1 MKVYKTLQI
10 ILEGEIHLSKTI
22 ALAGTLDSKGKEFS
36 YVKEVIESL
45 GFDTLLINT
54 GVFPS
59 EMEADVSNAQV
70 AEAADVEIEQLA
82 KRKDRAE
89 ATRVLAE
96 GMEKL
101 LPELYEQG
109 KFDGVLS
116 CGCTGGTSIVTPGM
130 RALPIG
136 VSKVMVSTVASGNT
150 QPYIGTSDLVM
161 IPSIVDVAGLNVIS
175 TKVFRQAVFAIAGM
189 LDFQDKALA
198 DSDDHKKPLIAASM
212 FGLTTPCINHAKSYL
227 EDRGYEV
234 LIFHATGIGGRTM
247 ESLIEEGFFAGV
259 LDITT
264 TEWADELIGGVL
276 NAGPHRLEAAAKAN
290 VPQVVSVGAMD
301 MANFGPYE
309 SVPEKFAG
317 RKFYKH
323 NPTVTLM
330 RTTTE
335 ENKQIGEVLAQ
346 KLNMTKGQTT
356 LMLPLKGL
364 SGLDVEGQAF
374 YGPEEDQ
381 ALFDTLKKQI
391 DSERVTVEE
400 MDTDVNN
407 PKFAEAAAE
416 RLIQMIESNKE
427 EK

>member
-1 MKVYKTLQI
+1 M
-10 ILEGEIHLSKTI
+10 SKTI

-59 EMEADVSNAQV
+59 EIEADVSNVQV
-70 AEAADVEIEQLA
+70 AEAAGVEIEQLA

-116 CGCTGGTSIVTPGM
+116 FGGTGGTSIVTPGM

-136 VSKVMVSTVASGNT
+136 VPKVMVSTVASGNT

-212 FGLTTPCINHAKSYL
+212 FGLTTSCINHAKSYL

-234 LIFHATGIGGRTM
+234 LIFHATGIGGQTM
-247 ESLIEEGFFAGV
+247 ESLIEEGFFVGV

-330 RTTTE
+330 RTTKE
-335 ENKQIGEVLAQ
+335 ENKQIGEVIAQ

-364 SGLDVEGQAF
+364 SGLDVEEQAF

-381 ALFDTLKKQI
+381 ALFNTLKKHI

>member
-1 MKVYKTLQI
+1 M
-10 ILEGEIHLSKTI
+10 EGEIHLSKTI

-59 EMEADVSNAQV
+59 EIEADVSNAQV
-70 AEAADVEIEQLA
+70 AEAAGVEIEQLA

-116 CGCTGGTSIVTPGM
+116 FGGTGGTSIVTPGM

-136 VSKVMVSTVASGNT
+136 VPKVMVSTVASGNT

-212 FGLTTPCINHAKSYL
+212 FGLTTSCINHAKSYL

-234 LIFHATGIGGRTM
+234 LIFHATGIGGQTM
-247 ESLIEEGFFAGV
+247 ESLIEEGFFVGV

-330 RTTTE
+330 RTTKE
-335 ENKQIGEVLAQ
+335 ENKQIGEVIAQ

-381 ALFDTLKKQI
+381 ALFNTLKKHI

>member
-1 MKVYKTLQI
+1 M
-10 ILEGEIHLSKTI
+10 EGEIHLSKTI

-59 EMEADVSNAQV
+59 EIEADVSNVQV
-70 AEAADVEIEQLA
+70 AEAAGVEIEQLA

-116 CGCTGGTSIVTPGM
+116 FGGTGGTSIVTPGM

-136 VSKVMVSTVASGNT
+136 VPKVMVSTVASGNT

-309 SVPEKFAG
+309 SVPDKFTG

-330 RTTTE
+330 RTTKE
-335 ENKQIGEVLAQ
+335 ENKQIGEVIAQ

-381 ALFDTLKKQI
+381 ALFDTLKEHI
-391 DSERVTVEE
+391 DSKRVTVEE

>member
-1 MKVYKTLQI
+1 M
-10 ILEGEIHLSKTI
+10 SKTI

-59 EMEADVSNAQV
+59 EIEADVSNAQV
-70 AEAADVEIEQLA
+70 AEAAGVEIEQLA

-116 CGCTGGTSIVTPGM
+116 FGGTGGTSIVTPGM

-136 VSKVMVSTVASGNT
+136 VPKVMVSTVASGNT

-234 LIFHATGIGGRTM
+234 LIFHATGIGGQTM

-330 RTTTE
+330 RTTKE
-335 ENKQIGEVLAQ
+335 ENKQIGEVIAQ

-381 ALFDTLKKQI
+381 ALFNTLKKHI

>member
-1 MKVYKTLQI
+1 M
-10 ILEGEIHLSKTI
+10 SKTI

-59 EMEADVSNAQV
+59 EIEADVSNVQV
-70 AEAADVEIEQLA
+70 AEAAGVEIEQLA

-116 CGCTGGTSIVTPGM
+116 FGGTGGTSIVTPGM

-136 VSKVMVSTVASGNT
+136 VPKVMVSTVASGNT

-212 FGLTTPCINHAKSYL
+212 FGLTTSCINHAKSYL

-234 LIFHATGIGGRTM
+234 LIFHATGIGGQTM

-330 RTTTE
+330 RTTKE
-335 ENKQIGEVLAQ
+335 ENKQIGEVIAQ

-381 ALFDTLKKQI
+381 ALFNTLKKHI

>member
-1 MKVYKTLQI
+1 M
-10 ILEGEIHLSKTI
+10 EGEIHLSKTI

-59 EMEADVSNAQV
+59 EIEADVSNAQV
-70 AEAADVEIEQLA
+70 AEAAGVEIEQLA

-89 ATRVLAE
+89 ATKVLAE

-101 LPELYEQG
+101 LPKLYEQG

-116 CGCTGGTSIVTPGM
+116 FGGTGGTSIVTPGM

-136 VSKVMVSTVASGNT
+136 VPKVMVSTVASGNT

-234 LIFHATGIGGRTM
+234 LIFHATGIGGQTM

-381 ALFDTLKKQI
+381 ALFDTLKKHI
-391 DSERVTVEE
+391 DSKRVTVEE

>member
-1 MKVYKTLQI
+1 M
-10 ILEGEIHLSKTI
+10 SKTI

-59 EMEADVSNAQV
+59 EIEADVSNAQV
-70 AEAADVEIEQLA
+70 AEAAGVEIEQLA

-89 ATRVLAE
+89 ATKVLAE

-101 LPELYEQG
+101 LPKLYEQG

-116 CGCTGGTSIVTPGM
+116 FGGTGGTSIVTPGM

-136 VSKVMVSTVASGNT
+136 VPKVMVSTVASGNT

-234 LIFHATGIGGRTM
+234 LIFHATGIGGQTM

-381 ALFDTLKKQI
+381 ALFDTLKKHI
-391 DSERVTVEE
+391 DSKRVTVEE

>member
-1 MKVYKTLQI
+1 MA
-10 ILEGEIHLSKTI
+10 KTI
-22 ALAGTLDSKGKEFS
+22 ALAGTLDSKGQEFS

-59 EMEADVSNAQV
+59 EIKADVSNAQV
-70 AEAADVEIEQLA
+70 AEAAGVKIEELA
-82 KRKDRAE
+82 RQKDRAE
-89 ATRVLAE
+89 ATRILAE
-96 GMEKL
+96 GMRRL
-101 LPELYEQG
+101 LPDLYEQG

-116 CGCTGGTSIVTPGM
+116 FGGTGGTSIVTPGM

-136 VSKVMVSTVASGNT
+136 VPKVMVSTVASGNT

-161 IPSIVDVAGLNVIS
+161 IPSIVDVAGLNIIS
-175 TKVFRQAVFAIAGM
+175 TKVFRQAAFAIAGM
-189 LDFQDKALA
+189 LDFQDKALVE
-198 DSDDHKKPLIAASM
+198 SIDHKKPLIAASM

-227 EDRGYEV
+227 EARGYEV
-234 LIFHATGIGGRTM
+234 LIFHATGIGGQTM
-247 ESLIEEGFFAGV
+247 ENLIEEGFFAGV

-309 SVPEKFAG
+309 SVPKKFAG

-330 RTTTE
+330 RTTKE
-335 ENKQIGEVLAQ
+335 ENKQIGQMIAQ
-346 KLNMTKGQTT
+346 KLNMAKGQTT

-381 ALFDTLKKQI
+381 VLFDTLKQHI
-391 DSERVTVEE
+391 DSERVTVKE
-400 MDTDVNN
+400 METDVND

-416 RLIQMIESNKE
+416 ILIQMIDSNE
-427 EK
+427 EDK